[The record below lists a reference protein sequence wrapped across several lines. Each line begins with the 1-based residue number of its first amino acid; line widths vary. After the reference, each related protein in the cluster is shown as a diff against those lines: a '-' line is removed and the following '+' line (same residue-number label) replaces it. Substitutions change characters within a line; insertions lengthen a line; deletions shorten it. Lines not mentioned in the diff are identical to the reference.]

1 MNNENLSE
9 IIEYLEKMHKY
20 VLISRLDMNT
30 FKEYVDS
37 LVTLYEKKI
46 LNDYVIL
53 KYANIL
59 SSAEVLLGSEKIFVE
74 SAERLEELIN
84 QIKYTK
90 ESIHRYGLSMNNKE
104 YSLHMVKIA
113 IKACKTLEHMQ
124 SYVLEYRI
132 SQTSF
137 IEYSSLLKILYNE
150 HFIDDEDILSYAN
163 SLLNARV
170 IIKQEDIYNQTIE
183 GLSELVLSIKGNLE
197 R

>member
-1 MNNENLSE
+1 
-9 IIEYLEKMHKY
+9 
-20 VLISRLDMNT
+20 
-30 FKEYVDS
+30 
-37 LVTLYEKKI
+37 
-46 LNDYVIL
+46 
-53 KYANIL
+53 
-59 SSAEVLLGSEKIFVE
+59 
-74 SAERLEELIN
+74 
-84 QIKYTK
+84 
-90 ESIHRYGLSMNNKE
+90 MNNKE

-163 SLLNARV
+163 SLLNASV
-170 IIKQEDIYNQTIE
+170 IIKQEDIYNQIIQ
-183 GLSELVLSIKGNLE
+183 ELNEFILSIKGNLG

>member
-1 MNNENLSE
+1 
-9 IIEYLEKMHKY
+9 
-20 VLISRLDMNT
+20 
-30 FKEYVDS
+30 
-37 LVTLYEKKI
+37 
-46 LNDYVIL
+46 
-53 KYANIL
+53 
-59 SSAEVLLGSEKIFVE
+59 
-74 SAERLEELIN
+74 
-84 QIKYTK
+84 
-90 ESIHRYGLSMNNKE
+90 MNNKE
-104 YSLHMVKIA
+104 YPLHMVKIA

-183 GLSELVLSIKGNLE
+183 ELSELVLSIKGNLE

>member
-1 MNNENLSE
+1 
-9 IIEYLEKMHKY
+9 
-20 VLISRLDMNT
+20 
-30 FKEYVDS
+30 
-37 LVTLYEKKI
+37 
-46 LNDYVIL
+46 
-53 KYANIL
+53 
-59 SSAEVLLGSEKIFVE
+59 
-74 SAERLEELIN
+74 
-84 QIKYTK
+84 
-90 ESIHRYGLSMNNKE
+90 MNNKE

-137 IEYSSLLKILYNE
+137 IEYSSLLKIIYNE

-170 IIKQEDIYNQTIE
+170 IIKQEDIYNQIIQ
-183 GLSELVLSIKGNLE
+183 ELNELILSIKGNLG

>member
-1 MNNENLSE
+1 
-9 IIEYLEKMHKY
+9 
-20 VLISRLDMNT
+20 
-30 FKEYVDS
+30 
-37 LVTLYEKKI
+37 
-46 LNDYVIL
+46 
-53 KYANIL
+53 
-59 SSAEVLLGSEKIFVE
+59 
-74 SAERLEELIN
+74 
-84 QIKYTK
+84 
-90 ESIHRYGLSMNNKE
+90 MNNKE

-163 SLLNARV
+163 SLLNANV
-170 IIKQEDIYNQTIE
+170 IIKQEDIYNQIME
-183 GLSELVLSIKGNLE
+183 ELNELILSIKGNLG

>member
-90 ESIHRYGLSMNNKE
+90 ESILSMNNKE

-137 IEYSSLLKILYNE
+137 IEYSSLLKTLYNE

-183 GLSELVLSIKGNLE
+183 ELSELVLSIKGNLE

>member
-1 MNNENLSE
+1 
-9 IIEYLEKMHKY
+9 
-20 VLISRLDMNT
+20 
-30 FKEYVDS
+30 
-37 LVTLYEKKI
+37 
-46 LNDYVIL
+46 
-53 KYANIL
+53 
-59 SSAEVLLGSEKIFVE
+59 
-74 SAERLEELIN
+74 
-84 QIKYTK
+84 
-90 ESIHRYGLSMNNKE
+90 MNNKE

-163 SLLNARV
+163 SLLNASI
-170 IIKQEDIYNQTIE
+170 IIKQGDIYNQIIQ
-183 GLSELVLSIKGNLE
+183 ELNELILSIKGNLG

>member
-1 MNNENLSE
+1 
-9 IIEYLEKMHKY
+9 
-20 VLISRLDMNT
+20 
-30 FKEYVDS
+30 
-37 LVTLYEKKI
+37 
-46 LNDYVIL
+46 
-53 KYANIL
+53 
-59 SSAEVLLGSEKIFVE
+59 
-74 SAERLEELIN
+74 
-84 QIKYTK
+84 
-90 ESIHRYGLSMNNKE
+90 MNNKE

-163 SLLNARV
+163 SLLNASV
-170 IIKQEDIYNQTIE
+170 IIKQEDIYNQIIQE
-183 GLSELVLSIKGNLE
+183 LNELILSKKGNLG

>member
-90 ESIHRYGLSMNNKE
+90 ESILSMNNKE

-137 IEYSSLLKILYNE
+137 IEYSSLLKTLYNE

-170 IIKQEDIYNQTIE
+170 IIKQEDIYNQTME
-183 GLSELVLSIKGNLE
+183 ELSELVLSIKSNLG

>member
-1 MNNENLSE
+1 
-9 IIEYLEKMHKY
+9 
-20 VLISRLDMNT
+20 
-30 FKEYVDS
+30 
-37 LVTLYEKKI
+37 
-46 LNDYVIL
+46 
-53 KYANIL
+53 
-59 SSAEVLLGSEKIFVE
+59 
-74 SAERLEELIN
+74 
-84 QIKYTK
+84 
-90 ESIHRYGLSMNNKE
+90 MNNKE

-163 SLLNARV
+163 SLLNASV
-170 IIKQEDIYNQTIE
+170 IIKQEDIYNQIIQ
-183 GLSELVLSIKGNLE
+183 ELNEIVSSIKGNLG